1 MSKKLLSIF
10 VGTIAVVL
18 AIGSLFVSNRHAGIT
33 RAQIQQVPQTSVSK
47 QEAILTYNGEQGID
61 ALTLLKKHAQID
73 MSSSGLITSING
85 RKADDSQREYWA
97 FYVNSK
103 MSTVGPAQYQTKSTD
118 VILWRI
124 VKY

>member
-1 MSKKLLSIF
+1 
-10 VGTIAVVL
+10 
-18 AIGSLFVSNRHAGIT
+18 
-33 RAQIQQVPQTSVSK
+33 
-47 QEAILTYNGEQGID
+47 GEQGID